1 MIQFRLQH
9 CAMRMAYGVSKGDV
23 PFCSMGVFSGGV
35 PLRQENALL
44 SYGFSVQNSHWSRN
58 HIIFS
63 RLCLSFEVER
73 FAEQTVLGVLS
84 VWISLRTDSRSSR
97 CTRHTDVMRLSLDS
111 RGHFL

>member
-63 RLCLSFEVER
+63 RLRLSFEVEW
-73 FAEQTVLGVLS
+73 FAEQTVLGVPS
-84 VWISLRTDSRSSR
+84 VWISLRTDSRSNR
-97 CTRHTDVMRLSLDS
+97 CSRHTNVMRLSLGN
-111 RGHFL
+111 RAHFL